1 MLEEAL
7 IDYSTDITMKSQQN
21 TQSLH
26 EAKVAMFAEIIKK
39 WL

>member
-7 IDYSTDITMKSQQN
+7 IDYSTDITMKSQQ
-21 TQSLH
+21 TGPALQ

-39 WL
+39 W